1 MFCRKCGKEINN
13 TSRFCPFCGTPV
25 VMPAAPAPV
34 ADPEPAAP
42 ASAPVEAP
50 AAAAPVVEAPVAEA
64 VPAVEAPAEAAP
76 ETPVAE
82 AAPETPAAET
92 PAEAAPE
99 APAAETPAEA
109 APEAP
114 AAETPAEAAP
124 EAPAAEANTAAPA
137 PEAVP
142 TMAAPATPVQPA
154 PAQPTMNQAPVQPI
168 MNQAPVQP
176 TPAQPMMTQAPV
188 QPAPA
193 QPMGGQPYPQP
204 GAPVPPAYSP
214 IPADKPEKKKKGKA
228 GVVIAIILIVLLLAG
243 GAAAAYFFIFASPA
257 KKISKAIEAGNMETV
272 TELYEKVNSEK
283 DKDQIKSELLT
294 YVQTLEDNYLAEE
307 ITYEDAIRTM
317 EDLRDVVFTDGE
329 IEDIMHMVS
338 KIHDSRE
345 NFAKAEELAA
355 TGTWKDYYDA
365 IGYYEKVVSDDTL
378 YYDKAQDA
386 IANCK
391 TECISAAEAE
401 ADGYI
406 ADGDYD
412 AAVSFLEDA
421 YYDTGYNELYDKMD
435 QVKADMKD
443 ALLEKAIENAKAEVA
458 AGNYTEARN
467 IINNA
472 KEDYGYDSRF
482 DDILAGIPVDTS
494 LVGKWKLEYDMNDII
509 ASTVG
514 EDMDNFDS
522 EFNVTFV
529 FEFTEDGICRLSLDE
544 DSFVKSFDSWKDDL
558 LDYLIDM
565 ALEEYIS
572 DGSMTKKEFE
582 KAFKSTYGMT
592 LKEYF
597 SEMLDEELDV
607 SELLDE
613 TETEM
618 KYYVEGDKLYLVDD
632 TDTEDYYENFYIE
645 GDTLVLGGDGSLS
658 EAEILPGLSYPLQ
671 LTKVVD

>member
-50 AAAAPVVEAPVAEA
+50 AAAEAAAPVMEAPAAEA
-64 VPAVEAPAEAAP
+64 VPAV
-76 ETPVAE
+76 
-82 AAPETPAAET
+82 ET

-114 AAETPAEAAP
+114 VAEAPAEAAP

-188 QPAPA
+188 QPTPA

-522 EFNVTFV
+522 EFYVTFV

>member
-25 VMPAAPAPV
+25 VMPAAPVPV
-34 ADPEPAAP
+34 TDPEPAAP
-42 ASAPVEAP
+42 ASATVEAP
-50 AAAAPVVEAPVAEA
+50 AAEAAAPVM
-64 VPAVEAPAEAAP
+64 
-76 ETPVAE
+76 
-82 AAPETPAAET
+82 
-92 PAEAAPE
+92 E
-99 APAAETPAEA
+99 APAAEA
-109 APEAP
+109 APAVEAAP

-124 EAPAAEANTAAPA
+124 EAPAAEAPAEAAPEAPAAEAPAEAAPEAPVAEAPAEAAPEAPVAEANTAAPA

-142 TMAAPATPVQPA
+142 AMAAPATPVQPA
-154 PAQPTMNQAPVQPI
+154 PAQPMMN
-168 MNQAPVQP
+168 
-176 TPAQPMMTQAPV
+176 QAPV

-345 NFAKAEELAA
+345 NFAKAEKLAA

-365 IGYYEKVVSDDTL
+365 IGYYEEVVSDDTL

-443 ALLEKAIENAKAEVA
+443 ALLKKAIENAKAEVA
-458 AGNYTEARN
+458 AGNYTEARS

-509 ASTVG
+509 AETVG

-522 EFNVTFV
+522 EFYVTFI

-544 DSFVKSFDSWKDDL
+544 DSFVKSFDTWKDDL

-592 LKEYF
+592 IKEYF

-618 KYYVEGDKLYLVDD
+618 KYYVEGDRLYLVDD

-671 LTKVVD
+671 LIKVVD

>member
-42 ASAPVEAP
+42 TSAPVEAP
-50 AAAAPVVEAPVAEA
+50 AAAEAAAPVVEAPAAEA
-64 VPAVEAPAEAAP
+64 VPAVETPAEAAP

-82 AAPETPAAET
+82 APAEAAPETPAAEA

-99 APAAETPAEA
+99 APAAEAPAEA

-114 AAETPAEAAP
+114 V
-124 EAPAAEANTAAPA
+124 AEANTAAPA

-154 PAQPTMNQAPVQPI
+154 PAQPMMNQAPVQPAPAQPM

-176 TPAQPMMTQAPV
+176 APAQPMMNQAPV

-345 NFAKAEELAA
+345 NFAKAEKLAA

-365 IGYYEKVVSDDTL
+365 IGYYEEVVSDDTL

-458 AGNYTEARN
+458 AGNYTEARS

-509 ASTVG
+509 AETVG

-522 EFNVTFV
+522 EFYVTFI

>member
-25 VMPAAPAPV
+25 VMPAAPVPV
-34 ADPEPAAP
+34 TDPEPAAS
-42 ASAPVEAP
+42 ASATVEAP
-50 AAAAPVVEAPVAEA
+50 AAAEAAAPVMEAPA
-64 VPAVEAPAEAAP
+64 AEAAP
-76 ETPVAE
+76 AV
-82 AAPETPAAET
+82 ET

-99 APAAETPAEA
+99 APAAETPAEAAPEAPVAEAPAEA

-176 TPAQPMMTQAPV
+176 APAQPMMNQAPV

-204 GAPVPPAYSP
+204 GAPVPPVYSP

>member
-42 ASAPVEAP
+42 ASATVEAP
-50 AAAAPVVEAPVAEA
+50 AAAEAAAPVMEAPAAEAAPAVEAAPAAETPAEAVPETPVAEEPAEAAPEAPVAEA
-64 VPAVEAPAEAAP
+64 
-76 ETPVAE
+76 
-82 AAPETPAAET
+82 

-99 APAAETPAEA
+99 APAAEAPAEA

-114 AAETPAEAAP
+114 V
-124 EAPAAEANTAAPA
+124 AEANTAAPA

-154 PAQPTMNQAPVQPI
+154 PAQPMMNQAPVQPI

-176 TPAQPMMTQAPV
+176 APAQPMMNQAPV
-188 QPAPA
+188 QPTPA

-421 YYDTGYNELYDKMD
+421 YYDTGYDELYDKMD

-443 ALLEKAIENAKAEVA
+443 ALLEKAIENAKAEVV

-522 EFNVTFV
+522 EFYVTFV

>member
-34 ADPEPAAP
+34 ANPEPAAP
-42 ASAPVEAP
+42 APAPAEAPVAAE
-50 AAAAPVVEAPVAEA
+50 AAAPVMETPAAEAAPAVETPVEAAPEAPVAET
-64 VPAVEAPAEAAP
+64 PVEATP
-76 ETPVAE
+76 EV
-82 AAPETPAAET
+82 

-99 APAAETPAEA
+99 API
-109 APEAP
+109 
-114 AAETPAEAAP
+114 
-124 EAPAAEANTAAPA
+124 
-137 PEAVP
+137 
-142 TMAAPATPVQPA
+142 QPA
-154 PAQPTMNQAPVQPI
+154 PAQPAPGQPMMNQAPIQPVPGQPMMNQAPVQPVPGQPM

-176 TPAQPMMTQAPV
+176 AM
-188 QPAPA
+188 A
-193 QPMGGQPYPQP
+193 QPMGGQPYPQS

-228 GVVIAIILIVLLLAG
+228 GVVIAIILIGLLLAG

-283 DKDQIKSELLT
+283 DKDQIKSDLLT

-307 ITYEDAIRTM
+307 TTYEDAIRTM

-329 IEDIMHMVS
+329 IEDIMHTVS

-345 NFAKAEELAA
+345 NYAKAEELAA
-355 TGTWKDYYDA
+355 TGTWKTYYDA
-365 IGYYEKVVSDDTL
+365 ILYYEEVVSEDTL

-386 IANCK
+386 IANCR

-406 ADGDYD
+406 ADGDFD
-412 AAVSFLEDA
+412 AAVDLLQDA
-421 YYDTGYNELYDKMD
+421 YYSTGYEELYDKMD

-482 DDILAGIPVDTS
+482 DDILASIPVDTS

-522 EFNVTFV
+522 EFYVTFV

-592 LKEYF
+592 IKEYF
-597 SEMLDEELDV
+597 SAMLDEELDV

-618 KYYVEGDKLYLVDD
+618 KYYVEGDRLYLVDD

>member
-50 AAAAPVVEAPVAEA
+50 AAAEAAAPVVEAPVAEA
-64 VPAVEAPAEAAP
+64 AP
-76 ETPVAE
+76 EA
-82 AAPETPAAET
+82 PAAET

-99 APAAETPAEA
+99 APAAEAPAEA

-154 PAQPTMNQAPVQPI
+154 PAQPMMNQAPVQP
-168 MNQAPVQP
+168 A
-176 TPAQPMMTQAPV
+176 PAQPMMTQAPV
-188 QPAPA
+188 QPAPAQPMMTQAPVQPTPA

-345 NFAKAEELAA
+345 NFAKAEKLAA

-365 IGYYEKVVSDDTL
+365 IGYYEEVVSDDTL

>member
-50 AAAAPVVEAPVAEA
+50 AAAEAAAPVMEAPAAEA
-64 VPAVEAPAEAAP
+64 VPAV
-76 ETPVAE
+76 
-82 AAPETPAAET
+82 ET

-137 PEAVP
+137 PEAVLA
-142 TMAAPATPVQPA
+142 MAAPATPVQPA
-154 PAQPTMNQAPVQPI
+154 PAQSMMNQAPVQPI

-176 TPAQPMMTQAPV
+176 ASAQPMMTQAPV

-204 GAPVPPAYSP
+204 GTPVPPAYSP

-294 YVQTLEDNYLAEE
+294 YVHTLEDNYLAEE
-307 ITYEDAIRTM
+307 ITYEDAIRIM

-401 ADGYI
+401 ADSYI

-522 EFNVTFV
+522 EFYVTFI
-529 FEFTEDGICRLSLDE
+529 FEFTEDGICRFSLDE

>member
-1 MFCRKCGKEINN
+1 
-13 TSRFCPFCGTPV
+13 
-25 VMPAAPAPV
+25 
-34 ADPEPAAP
+34 
-42 ASAPVEAP
+42 
-50 AAAAPVVEAPVAEA
+50 
-64 VPAVEAPAEAAP
+64 
-76 ETPVAE
+76 
-82 AAPETPAAET
+82 
-92 PAEAAPE
+92 
-99 APAAETPAEA
+99 
-109 APEAP
+109 
-114 AAETPAEAAP
+114 
-124 EAPAAEANTAAPA
+124 
-137 PEAVP
+137 
-142 TMAAPATPVQPA
+142 
-154 PAQPTMNQAPVQPI
+154 
-168 MNQAPVQP
+168 
-176 TPAQPMMTQAPV
+176 
-188 QPAPA
+188 
-193 QPMGGQPYPQP
+193 
-204 GAPVPPAYSP
+204 
-214 IPADKPEKKKKGKA
+214 
-228 GVVIAIILIVLLLAG
+228 
-243 GAAAAYFFIFASPA
+243 
-257 KKISKAIEAGNMETV
+257 METV

-345 NFAKAEELAA
+345 NFAKAEKLAA

-365 IGYYEKVVSDDTL
+365 IGYYEEVVSDDTL

-458 AGNYTEARN
+458 AGNYTEARS

-509 ASTVG
+509 AETVG

-522 EFNVTFV
+522 EFYVTFI

-565 ALEEYIS
+565 ADRLPDVCRKNFRRYEPGNLHHHKRRS
-572 DGSMTKKEFE
+572 GS
-582 KAFKSTYGMT
+582 SP
-592 LKEYF
+592 
-597 SEMLDEELDV
+597 
-607 SELLDE
+607 
-613 TETEM
+613 
-618 KYYVEGDKLYLVDD
+618 
-632 TDTEDYYENFYIE
+632 
-645 GDTLVLGGDGSLS
+645 LGGCRKGGQRHSDTGCGAGAGKLHVPDSGGVNQAGKFNYYRQQVHCLRQ
-658 EAEILPGLSYPLQ
+658 PY
-671 LTKVVD
+671 

>member
-50 AAAAPVVEAPVAEA
+50 AAAEAAAPVVEAPVAEA
-64 VPAVEAPAEAAP
+64 VPAVE
-76 ETPVAE
+76 TP
-82 AAPETPAAET
+82 T
-92 PAEAAPE
+92 EAAPE
-99 APAAETPAEA
+99 APVAETPAEA

-168 MNQAPVQP
+168 MNQALVQP

-188 QPAPA
+188 QPTPA

-204 GAPVPPAYSP
+204 GALVPPAYSP

-243 GAAAAYFFIFASPA
+243 GAAAAYFFIFASPT

>member
-50 AAAAPVVEAPVAEA
+50 AAAEAAAPVVEAPVAEA
-64 VPAVEAPAEAAP
+64 VPAV
-76 ETPVAE
+76 
-82 AAPETPAAET
+82 ET

-154 PAQPTMNQAPVQPI
+154 PAQLMMNQAPVQPAPAQSMMNQAPVQPAPVQPM

-176 TPAQPMMTQAPV
+176 T
-188 QPAPA
+188 PA

-272 TELYEKVNSEK
+272 TELYEEVNSEK

-458 AGNYTEARN
+458 AGNYTEARS

-509 ASTVG
+509 AETVG

-522 EFNVTFV
+522 EFYVTFI

-582 KAFKSTYGMT
+582 KVFKSTYGMT
-592 LKEYF
+592 IKEYF

-618 KYYVEGDKLYLVDD
+618 KYYVEGDRLYLVDD

-671 LTKVVD
+671 LIKVVD

>member
-50 AAAAPVVEAPVAEA
+50 AAAEAAAPVVEAPVAEA
-64 VPAVEAPAEAAP
+64 VPAVETPAEAAP
-76 ETPVAE
+76 EA
-82 AAPETPAAET
+82 PAAET

-154 PAQPTMNQAPVQPI
+154 PAQLMMNQAPVQPAPAQSMMNQAPVQPAPVQPM

-176 TPAQPMMTQAPV
+176 T
-188 QPAPA
+188 PA

-272 TELYEKVNSEK
+272 TELYEEVNSEK

-458 AGNYTEARN
+458 AGNYTEARS

-509 ASTVG
+509 AETVG

-522 EFNVTFV
+522 EFYVTFI

-582 KAFKSTYGMT
+582 KVFKSTYGMT
-592 LKEYF
+592 IKEYF

-618 KYYVEGDKLYLVDD
+618 KYYVEGDRLYLVDD

-671 LTKVVD
+671 LIKVVD

>member
-34 ADPEPAAP
+34 ADPEPAAL

-50 AAAAPVVEAPVAEA
+50 AAAAPVVEAPAAEA

-82 AAPETPAAET
+82 AAPET
-92 PAEAAPE
+92 
-99 APAAETPAEA
+99 
-109 APEAP
+109 P

-168 MNQAPVQP
+168 MNQALVQP

-188 QPAPA
+188 QPTPA

-243 GAAAAYFFIFASPA
+243 GAAAAYFFIFASPT

-658 EAEILPGLSYPLQ
+658 EAEILPGLP
-671 LTKVVD
+671 K

>member
-50 AAAAPVVEAPVAEA
+50 AAAEAAAPVMEAPAAEA
-64 VPAVEAPAEAAP
+64 VPAVETLAEAAP
-76 ETPVAE
+76 EA
-82 AAPETPAAET
+82 PAAET

-99 APAAETPAEA
+99 ASAAETPAEA

-142 TMAAPATPVQPA
+142 AMAAPATPVQPA
-154 PAQPTMNQAPVQPI
+154 PAQPTMNQAPVQSAPAQPM

-176 TPAQPMMTQAPV
+176 TPAQPMMNQAPV

-257 KKISKAIEAGNMETV
+257 KKISKAIEASNMETV

>member
-13 TSRFCPFCGTPV
+13 TSRFCSFCGTPV
-25 VMPAAPAPV
+25 VMPAAPVPIT
-34 ADPEPAAP
+34 DPEPAAP
-42 ASAPVEAP
+42 ASATVEAP
-50 AAAAPVVEAPVAEA
+50 AAAEAAAPVMEAPAAEA
-64 VPAVEAPAEAAP
+64 APAEETPAEAAP
-76 ETPVAE
+76 ETPATE
-82 AAPETPAAET
+82 A

-99 APAAETPAEA
+99 APAAEAPAEA

-114 AAETPAEAAP
+114 V
-124 EAPAAEANTAAPA
+124 AEANTAAPA

-142 TMAAPATPVQPA
+142 AMAAPATPVQPA
-154 PAQPTMNQAPVQPI
+154 PAQPMMNQV
-168 MNQAPVQP
+168 
-176 TPAQPMMTQAPV
+176 PV

-193 QPMGGQPYPQP
+193 QPMGGQPYPQS

-345 NFAKAEELAA
+345 NFAKAEKLAA

-365 IGYYEKVVSDDTL
+365 IGYYEEVVSDDSL

-458 AGNYTEARN
+458 AGNYTEARS

-509 ASTVG
+509 AETVG

-522 EFNVTFV
+522 EFYVTFI

-618 KYYVEGDKLYLVDD
+618 KYYVEGDRLYLIDD

-671 LTKVVD
+671 LIKVVD

>member
-50 AAAAPVVEAPVAEA
+50 AAAEAAAPVVEAPVAEA
-64 VPAVEAPAEAAP
+64 VPAV
-76 ETPVAE
+76 
-82 AAPETPAAET
+82 ET

-114 AAETPAEAAP
+114 VAEAPAEAAP

-142 TMAAPATPVQPA
+142 AMAAPATPVQPA
-154 PAQPTMNQAPVQPI
+154 PAQPTMNQTPVQPAPAQPT

-176 TPAQPMMTQAPV
+176 TPAQPMMNQAPV
-188 QPAPA
+188 QPASA

-345 NFAKAEELAA
+345 NFAKAEKLAA

-365 IGYYEKVVSDDTL
+365 IGYYEEVVSDDAL

-412 AAVSFLEDA
+412 AAVSFLEAA

>member
-42 ASAPVEAP
+42 ASAT
-50 AAAAPVVEAPVAEA
+50 VEAPVA
-64 VPAVEAPAEAAP
+64 AEAAA
-76 ETPVAE
+76 PVM
-82 AAPETPAAET
+82 
-92 PAEAAPE
+92 E

-109 APEAP
+109 APETPLAEAAPEAP
-114 AAETPAEAAP
+114 AAEAPAEAAP
-124 EAPAAEANTAAPA
+124 EAPVAEAPAEAAPEAPVAEANTAAPA

-142 TMAAPATPVQPA
+142 TMAVPEATMQPA
-154 PAQPTMNQAPVQPI
+154 PAQPTMN
-168 MNQAPVQP
+168 
-176 TPAQPMMTQAPV
+176 QAPV

-345 NFAKAEELAA
+345 NFAKAEKLAA

-365 IGYYEKVVSDDTL
+365 IGYYEEVVSDDAL

-522 EFNVTFV
+522 EFYVTFV

-572 DGSMTKKEFE
+572 DGGMTKKEFE

>member
-42 ASAPVEAP
+42 ASAPGEAP
-50 AAAAPVVEAPVAEA
+50 AAAEAAAPVVEAPVAEA
-64 VPAVEAPAEAAP
+64 AP
-76 ETPVAE
+76 EA
-82 AAPETPAAET
+82 PAAET

-99 APAAETPAEA
+99 APAAEAPAEA

-142 TMAAPATPVQPA
+142 AMAAPATPVQPA

-188 QPAPA
+188 QPTPA

-345 NFAKAEELAA
+345 NFAKAEKLAA

-365 IGYYEKVVSDDTL
+365 IGYYEEVVSDDAL

-522 EFNVTFV
+522 EFYVTFV

>member
-34 ADPEPAAP
+34 ANPEPAAP
-42 ASAPVEAP
+42 APAPAEAPVAAE
-50 AAAAPVVEAPVAEA
+50 AAAPVMETPAAEAAPAVETPVEAAPE
-64 VPAVEAPAEAAP
+64 VPAAEAPAEAG
-76 ETPVAE
+76 
-82 AAPETPAAET
+82 
-92 PAEAAPE
+92 
-99 APAAETPAEA
+99 
-109 APEAP
+109 
-114 AAETPAEAAP
+114 
-124 EAPAAEANTAAPA
+124 TAAPA

-142 TMAAPATPVQPA
+142 TMAAPEAPVQPA
-154 PAQPTMNQAPVQPI
+154 PAQPAPGQPMMNQAPVQPVPGQPM

-176 TPAQPMMTQAPV
+176 AM
-188 QPAPA
+188 A

-243 GAAAAYFFIFASPA
+243 GAAAAYFFVFASPA

-272 TELYEKVNSEK
+272 TELYEKVSSEK
-283 DKDQIKSELLT
+283 DKDQIKSDLLT

-307 ITYEDAIRTM
+307 TTYEDAIRTM

-329 IEDIMHMVS
+329 IEDIMHTVS

-345 NFAKAEELAA
+345 NYAKAEELAA
-355 TGTWKDYYDA
+355 TGTWKTYYDA
-365 IGYYEKVVSDDTL
+365 ILYYEEVVSEDTL

-406 ADGDYD
+406 ADGDFD
-412 AAVSFLEDA
+412 AAVDLLQDA
-421 YYDTGYNELYDKMD
+421 YYSTGYEELYDKMD

-482 DDILAGIPVDTS
+482 DDILASIPVDTS

-522 EFNVTFV
+522 EFYVTFV

-592 LKEYF
+592 IKEYF
-597 SEMLDEELDV
+597 SAMLDEELDV

-618 KYYVEGDKLYLVDD
+618 KYYVEGDRLYLVDD

>member
-50 AAAAPVVEAPVAEA
+50 AAAEAAAPVVEAPAAEA
-64 VPAVEAPAEAAP
+64 VPAV
-76 ETPVAE
+76 
-82 AAPETPAAET
+82 ET

-99 APAAETPAEA
+99 APAAEIPAEAAPEASAAETPAEA

-142 TMAAPATPVQPA
+142 AMAAPATPVQPA
-154 PAQPTMNQAPVQPI
+154 PAQPTMNQAPVQPAPVQPM

-176 TPAQPMMTQAPV
+176 TPAQPMMNQAPV
-188 QPAPA
+188 QPASA

-345 NFAKAEELAA
+345 NFAKAEKLAA

-522 EFNVTFV
+522 EFYVTFV

>member
-13 TSRFCPFCGTPV
+13 TSRFCSFCGTPV
-25 VMPAAPAPV
+25 VMPAAPVPIT
-34 ADPEPAAP
+34 DPEPAAP
-42 ASAPVEAP
+42 ASATVEAP
-50 AAAAPVVEAPVAEA
+50 AAAEAAAPVMEAPA
-64 VPAVEAPAEAAP
+64 AEAAP
-76 ETPVAE
+76 AE
-82 AAPETPAAET
+82 ET

-99 APAAETPAEA
+99 APATEAPAEA

-114 AAETPAEAAP
+114 AAEAPAEAPAEAAP
-124 EAPAAEANTAAPA
+124 EAPVAEANTAAPA

-142 TMAAPATPVQPA
+142 AMAAPATPVQPA
-154 PAQPTMNQAPVQPI
+154 PAQPMMNQV
-168 MNQAPVQP
+168 
-176 TPAQPMMTQAPV
+176 PV

-345 NFAKAEELAA
+345 NFAKAEKLAA

-365 IGYYEKVVSDDTL
+365 IGYYEEVVSDDSL

-458 AGNYTEARN
+458 AGNYTEARS

-509 ASTVG
+509 AETVG

-522 EFNVTFV
+522 EFYVTFI

-618 KYYVEGDKLYLVDD
+618 KYYVEGDRLYLIDD

-671 LTKVVD
+671 LIKVVD

>member
-42 ASAPVEAP
+42 ASATVEAP
-50 AAAAPVVEAPVAEA
+50 AAAEAAAPVMEAPAAEAAPAVEAAPAAETPAEA
-64 VPAVEAPAEAAP
+64 VPETPVAEAPAEAAP
-76 ETPVAE
+76 ETPV
-82 AAPETPAAET
+82 
-92 PAEAAPE
+92 
-99 APAAETPAEA
+99 
-109 APEAP
+109 
-114 AAETPAEAAP
+114 
-124 EAPAAEANTAAPA
+124 AEANTAAPA

-142 TMAAPATPVQPA
+142 TMAVPEATMQPA
-154 PAQPTMNQAPVQPI
+154 PAQPTMN
-168 MNQAPVQP
+168 
-176 TPAQPMMTQAPV
+176 QAPV

-243 GAAAAYFFIFASPA
+243 GAAAAYYFIFASPA

-345 NFAKAEELAA
+345 NFAKAEKLAA

-365 IGYYEKVVSDDTL
+365 IGYYEEVVSDDTL

-458 AGNYTEARN
+458 AGNYTEARS

-509 ASTVG
+509 AETVG

-522 EFNVTFV
+522 EFYVTFI

-582 KAFKSTYGMT
+582 KVFKSTYGMT
-592 LKEYF
+592 IKEYF

-618 KYYVEGDKLYLVDD
+618 KYYVEGDRLYLVDD

-671 LTKVVD
+671 LIKVVD

>member
-34 ADPEPAAP
+34 ANPEPAAP
-42 ASAPVEAP
+42 APAPAEAPVAAE
-50 AAAAPVVEAPVAEA
+50 AAAPVMETPAAEA
-64 VPAVEAPAEAAP
+64 APAVETPVEAAPEVPAAETPVEATPEVPAEAAP
-76 ETPVAE
+76 EV
-82 AAPETPAAET
+82 PAA
-92 PAEAAPE
+92 
-99 APAAETPAEA
+99 
-109 APEAP
+109 
-114 AAETPAEAAP
+114 
-124 EAPAAEANTAAPA
+124 EAPAAEAPAEAGTAAPA

-142 TMAAPATPVQPA
+142 TMAAPEAPIQPA
-154 PAQPTMNQAPVQPI
+154 PAQPAPGQPMMNQAPVQPVPGQPM

-176 TPAQPMMTQAPV
+176 APGQPMMNQAPV
-188 QPAPA
+188 QPAMA

-243 GAAAAYFFIFASPA
+243 GAAAAYFFVFASPA

-283 DKDQIKSELLT
+283 DKDQIKSDLLT

-307 ITYEDAIRTM
+307 TTYEDAIRTM

-329 IEDIMHMVS
+329 IEDIMHTVS

-345 NFAKAEELAA
+345 NYAKAEELAA
-355 TGTWKDYYDA
+355 TGTWKTYYDA
-365 IGYYEKVVSDDTL
+365 ILYYEEVVSEDTL

-406 ADGDYD
+406 ADGDFD
-412 AAVSFLEDA
+412 AAVDLLQDA
-421 YYDTGYNELYDKMD
+421 YYSTGYEELYDKMD
-435 QVKADMKD
+435 YVKADMKD

-482 DDILAGIPVDTS
+482 DDILASIPVDTS

-514 EDMDNFDS
+514 EDMDDFDS
-522 EFNVTFV
+522 EFYVTFV

-592 LKEYF
+592 IKEYF
-597 SEMLDEELDV
+597 SAMLDEELDV

-618 KYYVEGDKLYLVDD
+618 KYYVEGDRLYLVDD

>member
-42 ASAPVEAP
+42 ASAT
-50 AAAAPVVEAPVAEA
+50 VEAPVAAEA
-64 VPAVEAPAEAAP
+64 AAPVMEAPAAEAAPAVETPAEAAP

-82 AAPETPAAET
+82 AAPEAPVAEA

-99 APAAETPAEA
+99 APVVEAPAEA

-114 AAETPAEAAP
+114 V
-124 EAPAAEANTAAPA
+124 AEANTAAPA

-142 TMAAPATPVQPA
+142 AMAAPATPVQPA
-154 PAQPTMNQAPVQPI
+154 PAQPMMNQAPVQP
-168 MNQAPVQP
+168 A
-176 TPAQPMMTQAPV
+176 PAQPMMNQAPV

-204 GAPVPPAYSP
+204 GAPVSPAYSP

-243 GAAAAYFFIFASPA
+243 GAAAAYFFIFASPT

>member
-50 AAAAPVVEAPVAEA
+50 AAAEAAAPVMEAPAAEA
-64 VPAVEAPAEAAP
+64 VPAV
-76 ETPVAE
+76 
-82 AAPETPAAET
+82 
-92 PAEAAPE
+92 
-99 APAAETPAEA
+99 
-109 APEAP
+109 
-114 AAETPAEAAP
+114 ETPAEAAP

-137 PEAVP
+137 PEAVLA
-142 TMAAPATPVQPA
+142 MAAPATPVQPA
-154 PAQPTMNQAPVQPI
+154 PAQPMMNQV
-168 MNQAPVQP
+168 
-176 TPAQPMMTQAPV
+176 PV

-345 NFAKAEELAA
+345 NFAKAEKLAA

-365 IGYYEKVVSDDTL
+365 IGYYEEVVSDDSL

-458 AGNYTEARN
+458 AGNYTEARS

-509 ASTVG
+509 AETVG

-522 EFNVTFV
+522 EFYVTFI

-618 KYYVEGDKLYLVDD
+618 KYYVEGDRLYLIDD

-645 GDTLVLGGDGSLS
+645 GDTLVLGGDGSLG

-671 LTKVVD
+671 LIKVVD

>member
-25 VMPAAPAPV
+25 VMPAAPVPV
-34 ADPEPAAP
+34 TDPEPAAP
-42 ASAPVEAP
+42 ASATVEAP
-50 AAAAPVVEAPVAEA
+50 AAAEAAAPVM
-64 VPAVEAPAEAAP
+64 
-76 ETPVAE
+76 
-82 AAPETPAAET
+82 
-92 PAEAAPE
+92 E
-99 APAAETPAEA
+99 APAAEA
-109 APEAP
+109 APVV
-114 AAETPAEAAP
+114 ETPAEAAP
-124 EAPAAEANTAAPA
+124 EAPAAEAPAEAAPEAPAAEAPAEAAPEAPVAEANTAAPA

-142 TMAAPATPVQPA
+142 AMAAPATPVQPA
-154 PAQPTMNQAPVQPI
+154 PAQPMMN
-168 MNQAPVQP
+168 
-176 TPAQPMMTQAPV
+176 QAPV

-345 NFAKAEELAA
+345 NFAKAEKLAA

-365 IGYYEKVVSDDTL
+365 IGYYEEVVSDDTL

-458 AGNYTEARN
+458 AGNYTEARS

-509 ASTVG
+509 AETVG

-522 EFNVTFV
+522 EFYVTFI

-618 KYYVEGDKLYLVDD
+618 KYYVEGDRLYLIDD

-671 LTKVVD
+671 LIKVVD

>member
-50 AAAAPVVEAPVAEA
+50 AAAEAAAPVVEAPVAEA
-64 VPAVEAPAEAAP
+64 APAVEA
-76 ETPVAE
+76 
-82 AAPETPAAET
+82 
-92 PAEAAPE
+92 
-99 APAAETPAEA
+99 
-109 APEAP
+109 AP

-124 EAPAAEANTAAPA
+124 EAPAAEAPAEAPAEAAPEAPVAEAPAEAAPEAPVAEANTVAPA

-142 TMAAPATPVQPA
+142 AMAAPAT
-154 PAQPTMNQAPVQPI
+154 
-168 MNQAPVQP
+168 PVQP
-176 TPAQPMMTQAPV
+176 TPAQPMMNQAPV
-188 QPAPA
+188 QPASA

-355 TGTWKDYYDA
+355 TGMWKDYYDA

-421 YYDTGYNELYDKMD
+421 YYDTGYDELYDKMD

-572 DGSMTKKEFE
+572 DGGMTKKEFE

>member
-50 AAAAPVVEAPVAEA
+50 AAAEAAAPVVEAPAAEA
-64 VPAVEAPAEAAP
+64 VPAV
-76 ETPVAE
+76 
-82 AAPETPAAET
+82 ET

-99 APAAETPAEA
+99 APVAETPAEA

-142 TMAAPATPVQPA
+142 AMAAPATPVQPA
-154 PAQPTMNQAPVQPI
+154 PAQQTMNQAPVQPAPVQPM

-176 TPAQPMMTQAPV
+176 TPAQPMMNQAPV
-188 QPAPA
+188 QPASA

-345 NFAKAEELAA
+345 NFAKAEKLAA

-522 EFNVTFV
+522 EFYVTFV

>member
-25 VMPAAPAPV
+25 VMPAAPVPV
-34 ADPEPAAP
+34 TDPEPAAP
-42 ASAPVEAP
+42 ASATVEAP
-50 AAAAPVVEAPVAEA
+50 AAAEAAAPVM
-64 VPAVEAPAEAAP
+64 EAPA
-76 ETPVAE
+76 AE
-82 AAPETPAAET
+82 A
-92 PAEAAPE
+92 

-109 APEAP
+109 APETP
-114 AAETPAEAAP
+114 VAEEPAEAAP
-124 EAPAAEANTAAPA
+124 EAPAAEAPAEAAPEAPVAEAPAEAAPEAPVAEAPAEAA

-142 TMAAPATPVQPA
+142 AMAAPATPVQPA
-154 PAQPTMNQAPVQPI
+154 PAQPMMN
-168 MNQAPVQP
+168 
-176 TPAQPMMTQAPV
+176 QAPV

-345 NFAKAEELAA
+345 NFAKAEKLAA

-365 IGYYEKVVSDDTL
+365 IGYYEEVVSDDTL

-458 AGNYTEARN
+458 AGNYTEARS

-509 ASTVG
+509 AETVG

-522 EFNVTFV
+522 EFYVTFI

-618 KYYVEGDKLYLVDD
+618 KYYVEGDRLYLIDD

-671 LTKVVD
+671 LIKVVD

>member
-25 VMPAAPAPV
+25 VMPAAPVPV
-34 ADPEPAAP
+34 TDPEPAAP
-42 ASAPVEAP
+42 ASATVEAP
-50 AAAAPVVEAPVAEA
+50 AAAEVAVPVMEAPA
-64 VPAVEAPAEAAP
+64 AEAAP
-76 ETPVAE
+76 AV
-82 AAPETPAAET
+82 ET

-99 APAAETPAEA
+99 APVAEAPAEA

-114 AAETPAEAAP
+114 VAEAPAEAAP
-124 EAPAAEANTAAPA
+124 EAVPA
-137 PEAVP
+137 
-142 TMAAPATPVQPA
+142 MAAPATPVQPA
-154 PAQPTMNQAPVQPI
+154 PAQPMMN
-168 MNQAPVQP
+168 
-176 TPAQPMMTQAPV
+176 QAPV

-329 IEDIMHMVS
+329 IEDIMYMVS

-345 NFAKAEELAA
+345 NFAKAEKLAA
-355 TGTWKDYYDA
+355 TGTWKDYYDV
-365 IGYYEKVVSDDTL
+365 IGYYEEVVSDDTL

-458 AGNYTEARN
+458 AGNYTEARS

-509 ASTVG
+509 AETVG

-522 EFNVTFV
+522 EFYVTFI

-582 KAFKSTYGMT
+582 KVFKSTYGMT
-592 LKEYF
+592 IKEYF

-618 KYYVEGDKLYLVDD
+618 KYYVEGDRLYLVDD

-671 LTKVVD
+671 LIKVVD

>member
-25 VMPAAPAPV
+25 VMPAAPVPV
-34 ADPEPAAP
+34 TDPEPAAP
-42 ASAPVEAP
+42 ASATVEAP
-50 AAAAPVVEAPVAEA
+50 AAAEAAAPVMEAPAAEA
-64 VPAVEAPAEAAP
+64 APAAETPAEAAP

-82 AAPETPAAET
+82 A

-99 APAAETPAEA
+99 APAAEAPAEA

-114 AAETPAEAAP
+114 VAETPAEAAP

-142 TMAAPATPVQPA
+142 AMAAPATPVQPA
-154 PAQPTMNQAPVQPI
+154 PAQPTMNQAPVQPAPAQPM

-176 TPAQPMMTQAPV
+176 TPAQPTMNQAPV

-193 QPMGGQPYPQP
+193 QPMGGQPYSQP

-345 NFAKAEELAA
+345 NFAKAEKLAA

-365 IGYYEKVVSDDTL
+365 IGYYEEVVSDDTL

-522 EFNVTFV
+522 EFYVTFV

-618 KYYVEGDKLYLVDD
+618 KYYVEGEKLYLVDD

>member
-50 AAAAPVVEAPVAEA
+50 AAAEAAAPVMEAPAAEA
-64 VPAVEAPAEAAP
+64 VPAVETPAEAAP

-82 AAPETPAAET
+82 E

-99 APAAETPAEA
+99 APAAEA
-109 APEAP
+109 
-114 AAETPAEAAP
+114 PAEAAP

-154 PAQPTMNQAPVQPI
+154 TAQPMMNQAPVQPAPAQPM

-176 TPAQPMMTQAPV
+176 APAQPMMNQAPV
-188 QPAPA
+188 QPASA

-365 IGYYEKVVSDDTL
+365 IGYYEEVVSDDTL

-421 YYDTGYNELYDKMD
+421 YYDTGYDELYDKMD

-522 EFNVTFV
+522 EFYVTFV

-632 TDTEDYYENFYIE
+632 TDTEDYYEKFYIE

>member
-50 AAAAPVVEAPVAEA
+50 AAAEAVAPVVEAPVVEAPVAEA
-64 VPAVEAPAEAAP
+64 VPAVEA
-76 ETPVAE
+76 
-82 AAPETPAAET
+82 
-92 PAEAAPE
+92 
-99 APAAETPAEA
+99 PAEA

-124 EAPAAEANTAAPA
+124 EAPAAEANTAA
-137 PEAVP
+137 
-142 TMAAPATPVQPA
+142 
-154 PAQPTMNQAPVQPI
+154 
-168 MNQAPVQP
+168 
-176 TPAQPMMTQAPV
+176 QPMMNQAPV

-365 IGYYEKVVSDDTL
+365 IGYYEKVVSDDAL

-572 DGSMTKKEFE
+572 DGGMTKKEFE

>member
-25 VMPAAPAPV
+25 VMPAAPVPV
-34 ADPEPAAP
+34 TDPEPAAP
-42 ASAPVEAP
+42 ASATVEAP
-50 AAAAPVVEAPVAEA
+50 AAAEAAAPVM
-64 VPAVEAPAEAAP
+64 
-76 ETPVAE
+76 
-82 AAPETPAAET
+82 
-92 PAEAAPE
+92 
-99 APAAETPAEA
+99 
-109 APEAP
+109 EAP

-124 EAPAAEANTAAPA
+124 EAPAAEAPAEAAPEAPAEAAPEAPAAEAPAEAAPEAPVAEAPAEAAPEAPVAEANTAAPA

-142 TMAAPATPVQPA
+142 AMAAPATPVQPA
-154 PAQPTMNQAPVQPI
+154 PG
-168 MNQAPVQP
+168 
-176 TPAQPMMTQAPV
+176 QPMMNQAPV

-193 QPMGGQPYPQP
+193 QTMGGQPYPQP

-345 NFAKAEELAA
+345 NFAKAEKLAA

-365 IGYYEKVVSDDTL
+365 IGYYEEVVSDDTL

-458 AGNYTEARN
+458 AGNYTEARS

-482 DDILAGIPVDTS
+482 DDVLASIPVDTS

-509 ASTVG
+509 DIIAETAG

-522 EFNVTFV
+522 EFYVTFI

-544 DSFVKSFDSWKDDL
+544 DSFVKSFDTWKDDL

-592 LKEYF
+592 IKEYF

>member
-13 TSRFCPFCGTPV
+13 TSRFCSFCGTPV
-25 VMPAAPAPV
+25 VMPAAPVPIT
-34 ADPEPAAP
+34 DPEPAAP
-42 ASAPVEAP
+42 ASATVEAP
-50 AAAAPVVEAPVAEA
+50 AAAEAAAPVMEAPA
-64 VPAVEAPAEAAP
+64 AEAAP
-76 ETPVAE
+76 AE
-82 AAPETPAAET
+82 ET

-99 APAAETPAEA
+99 APATEAPAEA

-114 AAETPAEAAP
+114 AAEAPAEAAP
-124 EAPAAEANTAAPA
+124 EAPVAEANTAAPA

-142 TMAAPATPVQPA
+142 AMAAPATPVQPA
-154 PAQPTMNQAPVQPI
+154 PAQPMMNQV
-168 MNQAPVQP
+168 
-176 TPAQPMMTQAPV
+176 PV

-345 NFAKAEELAA
+345 NFAKAEKLAA

-365 IGYYEKVVSDDTL
+365 IGYYEEVVSDDSL

-458 AGNYTEARN
+458 AGNYTEARS

-509 ASTVG
+509 AETVG

-522 EFNVTFV
+522 EFYVTFI
-529 FEFTEDGICRLSLDE
+529 FEFTEDGICKLSLDE

-618 KYYVEGDKLYLVDD
+618 KYYVEGDRLYLIDD

-671 LTKVVD
+671 LIKVVD

>member
-25 VMPAAPAPV
+25 VMPAAPVPV
-34 ADPEPAAP
+34 TDPEPAAP
-42 ASAPVEAP
+42 ASATVEAP
-50 AAAAPVVEAPVAEA
+50 AAAEAAAPVM
-64 VPAVEAPAEAAP
+64 
-76 ETPVAE
+76 
-82 AAPETPAAET
+82 
-92 PAEAAPE
+92 
-99 APAAETPAEA
+99 
-109 APEAP
+109 EAP

-124 EAPAAEANTAAPA
+124 EAPAAEAPAEAAPEAPAAEAPAEAAPEAPVAEAPAEAAPEAPVAEANTAAPA

-142 TMAAPATPVQPA
+142 AMAAPATPVQPA
-154 PAQPTMNQAPVQPI
+154 PG
-168 MNQAPVQP
+168 
-176 TPAQPMMTQAPV
+176 QPMMNQAPV

-193 QPMGGQPYPQP
+193 QTMGGQPYPQP

-345 NFAKAEELAA
+345 NFAKAEKLAA

-365 IGYYEKVVSDDTL
+365 IGYYEEVVSDDTL

-458 AGNYTEARN
+458 AGNYTEARS

-482 DDILAGIPVDTS
+482 DDVLASIPVDTS

-509 ASTVG
+509 AETVG

-522 EFNVTFV
+522 EFYVTFI

-544 DSFVKSFDSWKDDL
+544 DSFVKSFDTWKDDL

-592 LKEYF
+592 IKEYF

>member
-50 AAAAPVVEAPVAEA
+50 AAAEAAAPVVEAPVAEA
-64 VPAVEAPAEAAP
+64 AP
-76 ETPVAE
+76 EA
-82 AAPETPAAET
+82 PAAET

-99 APAAETPAEA
+99 APAAEAPAEAAPEVPEAEAPAEA

-154 PAQPTMNQAPVQPI
+154 PAQPTMNQAPVQPT

-176 TPAQPMMTQAPV
+176 APAQPMMTQAPV

-345 NFAKAEELAA
+345 NFAKAEKLAA

-365 IGYYEKVVSDDTL
+365 IGYYEEVVSDDTL

>member
-13 TSRFCPFCGTPV
+13 TSRFCSFCGTPV
-25 VMPAAPAPV
+25 VMPAAPVPIT
-34 ADPEPAAP
+34 DPEPAAP
-42 ASAPVEAP
+42 ASATVEAP
-50 AAAAPVVEAPVAEA
+50 AAAEAAAPVMEAPAAEA
-64 VPAVEAPAEAAP
+64 APAEETPAEAAP
-76 ETPVAE
+76 ETPATE
-82 AAPETPAAET
+82 A

-99 APAAETPAEA
+99 APAAEAPAEA

-114 AAETPAEAAP
+114 V
-124 EAPAAEANTAAPA
+124 AEANTAAPA

-142 TMAAPATPVQPA
+142 AMAAPATPVQPA
-154 PAQPTMNQAPVQPI
+154 PAQPMMNQV
-168 MNQAPVQP
+168 
-176 TPAQPMMTQAPV
+176 PV

-345 NFAKAEELAA
+345 NFAKAEKLAA

-365 IGYYEKVVSDDTL
+365 IGYYEEVVSDDSL

-458 AGNYTEARN
+458 AGNYTEARS

-509 ASTVG
+509 AETVG

-522 EFNVTFV
+522 EFYVTFI

-618 KYYVEGDKLYLVDD
+618 KYYVEGDRLYLIDD

-671 LTKVVD
+671 LIKVVD